1 MDRST
6 IRALGMVWGL
16 GFGIAIPFG
25 IFFLAGLWLDNRVG
39 TRPLFMLLGLLLGF
53 FVAGVTIADLLKFQR
68 TGQGRL
74 FRRRARQSTTRGD
87 TSNTSDTS
95 DTSDREER

>member
-16 GFGIAIPFG
+16 GFGIAIPFA
-25 IFFLAGLWLDNRVG
+25 IFFLAGLWLDDRVG

-53 FVAGVTIADLLKFQR
+53 VVAGVTIADLLKFQR
-68 TGQGRL
+68 TGQSRL
-74 FRRRARQSTTRGD
+74 FRQRARQPTTR
-87 TSNTSDTS
+87 SDASRPS
-95 DTSDREER
+95 DMEER

>member
-16 GFGIAIPFG
+16 GFGIALPFG
-25 IFFLAGLWLDNRVG
+25 LFLWAGLWLDDRFG
-39 TRPLFMLLGLLLGF
+39 TQPVFMLLGLLLGF
-53 FVAGVTIADLLKFQR
+53 VVAGVTITDLLKFQR

-74 FRRRARQSTTRGD
+74 FRRRERPPAAR
-87 TSNTSDTS
+87 NDTS
-95 DTSDREER
+95 DTDTSDMEER